1 MYILIVNPEAGNGR
15 SLKVMKKLQKDPLF
29 KQKDCRS
36 FYTKYEGHA
45 EELVKHVLEIYHE
58 KVKCI
63 IAVGGDGTMHE
74 VVNGLKKV
82 PSVPIAYI
90 PAGSGNDFARGT
102 NSKKKPAKLFQDIVK
117 RSYAKDYW
125 CGSYLTDKRK
135 PSNRRVFASNIGFG
149 FDAEIA
155 QRANRSSYKKWLNK
169 LGIGFLSYVIAL
181 IQTIFRFEPK
191 EVELTL
197 DGETRKVQ
205 NVWMITTGVHGYYGG
220 GMKILPSAKMNRDSF
235 HILLIEDISKWR
247 VLAVFLSV
255 FWGGHIKFDEVT
267 VLQAN
272 SLTIN
277 GDTSLTYHVDGQTGR
292 CQRCIIQ
299 KEEEPR
305 NIFQF

>member
-15 SLKVMKKLQKDPLF
+15 SLKVLKKLQKDPLF

-36 FYTKYEGHA
+36 FFTKYEGHA
-45 EELVKHVLEIYHE
+45 EELVKHVLEIYNE

-74 VVNGLKKV
+74 VVNGLKNI

-102 NSKKKPAKLFQDIVK
+102 NSKKKPVKLFQDIVQ
-117 RSYAKDYW
+117 RSYAKPYW

-155 QRANRSSYKKWLNK
+155 QRANRSTYKKWLNK
-169 LGIGFLSYVIAL
+169 LGLGSLAYAIAL
-181 IQTIFRFEPK
+181 VQTIFQFEPK
-191 EVELTL
+191 EVELTI
-197 DGETRKVQ
+197 DGERRTLS

-220 GMKILPSAKMNRDSF
+220 GMKVIPSAKMTKDSF
-235 HILLIEDISKWR
+235 HVLIIENISKWK

-255 FWGGHIKFDEVT
+255 FWGGHIKYNEVT
-267 VLQAN
+267 VLKAS
-272 SLTIN
+272 SLSIN
-277 GDTSLTYHVDGQTGR
+277 GNKSISYHVDGQTGK
-292 CQRCIIQ
+292 CQKCVIE
-299 KEEEPR
+299 KESFSR
-305 NIFQF
+305 KIFQF